1 MIITKET
8 LEFLR
13 TLLPNGTKIVL
24 DHMANDPY
32 PVPDGTIGVV
42 KHIDDLGQIHCSWAN
57 GSSLAVIPGVDSFH
71 VLNNQAEQKCE
82 CAGSLPV

>member
-1 MIITKET
+1 MKITTET

-13 TLLPNGTKIVL
+13 ALPPKGTKIML

-42 KHIDDLGQIHCSWAN
+42 DHIDDAGTIHCRWAN
-57 GSSLAVIPGVDSFH
+57 GSGLAVIPGVDCFH
-71 VLNNQAEQKCE
+71 VLSDHAEQQCKCT
-82 CAGSLPV
+82 GSQSV